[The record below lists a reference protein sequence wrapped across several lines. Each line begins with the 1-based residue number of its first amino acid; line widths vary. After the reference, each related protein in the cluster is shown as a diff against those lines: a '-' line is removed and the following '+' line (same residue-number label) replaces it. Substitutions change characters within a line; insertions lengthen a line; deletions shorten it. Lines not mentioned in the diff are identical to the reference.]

1 MAMTSSTANKAHV
14 VIYSRPNCHLCE
26 EAKQI
31 MQASGC
37 VDEYTLDEINIE
49 SDAELLR
56 RYRFD
61 VPVIMINGVEAF
73 RHYLTAAEFCQK
85 IRSDS

>member
-1 MAMTSSTANKAHV
+1 VVMTPTNANKARV
-14 VIYSRPNCHLCE
+14 VIFSRPNCHLCE

-37 VDEYTLDEINIE
+37 VDEYTLEEINIE
-49 SDAELLR
+49 SDTELLR

-61 VPVIMINGVEAF
+61 VPVIMINGEEAF
-73 RHYLTAAEFCQK
+73 RHG
-85 IRSDS
+85 